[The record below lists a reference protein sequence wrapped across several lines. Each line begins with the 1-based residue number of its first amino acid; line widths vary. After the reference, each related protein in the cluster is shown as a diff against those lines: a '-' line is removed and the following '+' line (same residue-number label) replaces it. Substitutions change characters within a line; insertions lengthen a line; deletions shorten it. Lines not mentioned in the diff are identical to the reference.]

1 MVHCAYIKRRP
12 ILSSNPF
19 PWKWRVYIP
28 SIVYVNKPCIFDSK
42 YFCVFVGGWTAK
54 IGGVEYLFFMK
65 VKISQSIFEA
75 LRNKNTNDY
84 DDSSAFSIVYIGNK
98 VVKKIPNDGKY
109 SFEELL
115 QYDVMSQN
123 PDIFPKTTIKKLKNG
138 STVVIQ
144 EKLNTALGKK
154 IYEEIQVEI
163 ESVVASLNGVIPPS
177 VDDELF
183 DFRKFLEDVAMFG
196 ISQEAKKYFPTI
208 LKQIDKTTKT
218 AKKYFYRF
226 YEIANEIHKLKLK
239 FPRLRD
245 ADLHSGNFGVDG
257 QGILKIFDFQNVT
270 SIGVSHDKRTKPES
284 YKEKRIHS
292 TFKPSFEQLALLFD
306 EKFNLGFYGVG
317 IGQVLPKLD
326 LDYEDID
333 KGMVGKISTIPMF
346 FQLTNKG
353 KNFINFLKEN
363 IPLNLSSKS
372 EKNSKKNS
380 DESALILK
388 YVMDDMLFLQQYDY
402 IKKLFD
408 NFFPS
413 SSSISK
419 KQFLYFIEKFLGV
432 DILIQYKS
440 FEKDLFNKTSPSIRM
455 SELNDFFEEL
465 AKFGLPINMVEA
477 KQ

>member
-19 PWKWRVYIP
+19 PWEWRVYIP
-28 SIVYVNKPCIFDSK
+28 SIVYVNKPCIFDSR

-54 IGGVEYLFFMK
+54 IDGVEYLFFMK

-163 ESVVASLNGVIPPS
+163 ESVVASLNGVIPSS

-326 LDYEDID
+326 FDYEDD
-333 KGMVGKISTIPMF
+333 DRGMTGKISTIPKF
-346 FQLTNKG
+346 FHLTNKG
-353 KNFINFLKEN
+353 KKFIDFFKKNMT
-363 IPLNLSSKS
+363 LSSK
-372 EKNSKKNS
+372 
-380 DESALILK
+380 
-388 YVMDDMLFLQQYDY
+388 YQMDDMLFLQQYDY
-402 IKKLFD
+402 IKALF
-408 NFFPS
+408 NEFFPS
-413 SSSISK
+413 NSSINK
-419 KQFLYFIEKFLGV
+419 KQFLYFIEKFLGTDV
-432 DILIQYKS
+432 SINHKS

-455 SELNDFFEEL
+455 SELNDFFEGL
-465 AKFGLPINMVEA
+465 AKFGLPINMFEN
-477 KQ
+477 KR